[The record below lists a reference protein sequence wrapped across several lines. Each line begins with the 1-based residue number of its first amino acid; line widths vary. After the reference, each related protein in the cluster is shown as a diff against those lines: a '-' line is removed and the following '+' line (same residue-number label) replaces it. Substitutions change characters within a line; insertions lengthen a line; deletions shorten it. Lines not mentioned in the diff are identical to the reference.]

1 MQRVPPGPL
10 SIIKRKTLTILNNL
24 KLTILHVEDDS
35 YLAQIVKTA
44 FIHFGFLGEVMN
56 VGSLTAAVSLLNDRA
71 RDKKPLSLVISGM
84 QLPDGTGLDV
94 IREVK
99 THPTW
104 GATPIIVLSH
114 DVREGVINDAY
125 ALGANSYIPKTPAS
139 GNLLKSLQSIYQ
151 YWLEDA
157 KLPRPVFKDRL
168 QETLERAIKLRTR
181 TSRFYFSLA
190 RVFEGVPDELAF
202 WVDRALNEGNLSNL
216 LIFFRNQFSEKD
228 FPPEKIDQLSGMQ
241 GQVQEAL
248 KTAEDRLRKNPSPD
262 AAMTYQWV
270 LDLTDALDE
279 EVFAEVL
286 SYLFPKSP
294 VAATALKSRM
304 ANQLWELSM
313 HILKE
318 TKGEPE
324 LRQRAASL
332 LDWSLKVIN
341 SDR

>member
-1 MQRVPPGPL
+1 MV
-10 SIIKRKTLTILNNL
+10 N
-24 KLTILHVEDDS
+24 
-35 YLAQIVKTA
+35 A
-44 FIHFGFLGEVMN
+44 
-56 VGSLTAAVSLLNDRA
+56 GSLTAAVSLLNDRA
-71 RDKKPLSLVISGM
+71 RDKKPLSLVISDM

-104 GATPIIVLSH
+104 QATPIIVLSH

-125 ALGANSYIPKTPAS
+125 ALGANSYMPKFPAS
-139 GNLLKSLQSIYQ
+139 GNLMNSLQSIYQ

-168 QETLERAIKLRTR
+168 QETLGRAIELRMR

-190 RVFEGVPDELAF
+190 RVSEGVPDEVAF
-202 WVDRALNEGNLSNL
+202 WLDRALNEGNLSNL
-216 LIFFRNQFSEKD
+216 LTFFRNQFSEKD
-228 FPPEKIDQLSGMQ
+228 FSPEIINRLSGMQ
-241 GQVQEAL
+241 GLVHEAL
-248 KTAEDRLRKNPSPD
+248 KTAEEQLRKTPDPD

-279 EVFAEVL
+279 KVFAEVF

-294 VAATALKSRM
+294 VAATALRSRM

-313 HILKE
+313 HILKKD
-318 TKGEPE
+318 TKQPE
-324 LRQRAASL
+324 LRRRAASL
-332 LDWSLKVIN
+332 LDLSLKIIN
-341 SDR
+341 TDR